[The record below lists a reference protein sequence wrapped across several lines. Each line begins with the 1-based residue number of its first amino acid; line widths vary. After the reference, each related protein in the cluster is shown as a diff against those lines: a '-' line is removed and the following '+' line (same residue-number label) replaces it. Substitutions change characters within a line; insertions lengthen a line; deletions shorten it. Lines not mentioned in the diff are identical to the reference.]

1 MKNKNTKTTTTI
13 AKLPCIR
20 KTLLTG
26 TPIQNNTKE
35 LWTLLNFI

>member
-1 MKNKNTKTTTTI
+1 MCKMFKMM
-13 AKLPCIR
+13 PCYR